1 MTEISHPKINLLLL
15 TSSLV
20 LGIGAVAICGLTRM
34 FLMNS
39 SAEWLAFDYTTLG
52 WILRIIA
59 ALIGCCSLV
68 LALLARKGA
77 QKRAVRKFYYR
88 TDVALALFA
97 IAYEVAIP
105 LILFIVVVE
114 LASNAFLKSVE
125 APSLGCFAG
134 GLDFFDLF
142 DSGD

>member
-20 LGIGAVAICGLTRM
+20 LGIGAVAICWLTRM
-34 FLMNS
+34 FLMKS
-39 SAEWLAFDYTTLG
+39 PPDWLTIDYTVLG

-59 ALIGCCSLV
+59 ALIGGCSLV

-77 QKRAVRKFYYR
+77 RTRAVRKFFYR
-88 TDVALALFA
+88 TDVALSLFA

-105 LILFIVVVE
+105 LILFIIVVE
-114 LASNAFLKSVE
+114 LAASAFLKSVE
-125 APSLGCFAG
+125 SPALGCFG
-134 GLDFFDLF
+134 GSLDFFDLF
-142 DSGD
+142 DSDE

>member
-1 MTEISHPKINLLLL
+1 
-15 TSSLV
+15 
-20 LGIGAVAICGLTRM
+20 M
-34 FLMNS
+34 FFMNS
-39 SAEWLAFDYTTLG
+39 PAEWLAFDYTMLG

-59 ALIGCCSLV
+59 TLIGCCSLV

-77 QKRAVRKFYYR
+77 QKRALRKFFYR

-105 LILFIVVVE
+105 LILFILAVE
-114 LASNAFLKSVE
+114 LAASAFFKTVE
-125 APSLGCFAG
+125 FPSLGCFGG

-142 DSGD
+142 DSED